1 MDQSNDSGK
10 KRKREE
16 EFKEAWIYVNYLL
29 RISKLRRICNGG
41 GCNGA
46 HNAMLV
52 SPPLINLL
60 DFPIP
65 MRFFRNDAAP
75 RVPLQLE
82 NGPGPNALQVQEGV
96 IPVCQNGNRA
106 IDRGEIPVA
115 AAGMPVE
122 AVLPGQDNNAH
133 QPNVAGIPVAAVA
146 AFFQEQDNNAR
157 QVPNVAGIPV
167 AAVFPDQDNNAR
179 QVPNVRAVVEVP
191 IIEDGF
197 AGVLSTVMVAGM
209 NALRPVLIRQANFNV
224 NAANTSSLQTQ
235 NIARMQRRELP
246 GYNLGEIAQYVGMS
260 GVTGALSAISGGS
273 AALGNLMSNNG
284 AVAGPPVG
292 ENSSVREFTGAFSSF
307 VGTGMARVVSQVASH
322 IAASITQPNLPGNP
336 QQAPDNG
343 Q

>member
-16 EFKEAWIYVNYLL
+16 EFKEVWNYVTDLL

-52 SPPLINLL
+52 SPLLINLL

-96 IPVCQNGNRA
+96 VELRVIPVCQNGNRA
-106 IDRGEIPVA
+106 IDRGEIPVG

-133 QPNVAGIPVAAVA
+133 QPNVAGIPVAAV
-146 AFFQEQDNNAR
+146 FQEQDNNAR
-157 QVPNVAGIPV
+157 QVPH
-167 AAVFPDQDNNAR
+167 
-179 QVPNVRAVVEVP
+179 VRAAVEVP

-197 AGVLSTVMVAGM
+197 SRVLSTVMVAGM
-209 NALRPVLIRQANFNV
+209 NALRPELIRQANFNV
-224 NAANTSSLQTQ
+224 HAANTSWLQTQ

-246 GYNLGEIAQYVGMS
+246 GYNLGEIARYVGMS

-273 AALGNLMSNNG
+273 AALGHLMSNNG
-284 AVAGPPVG
+284 AVAGPAVG